1 MQITIDTEKM
11 VERVKSTLT
20 DLRDMDQEVLRNRR
34 EKLVKQSQERLNE
47 IYNKVLDRAGEST
60 KAKVEQYRNRIE
72 SLLGGKTDSTQN
84 ADPS

>member
-1 MQITIDTEKM
+1 MQITIDTDKM

-20 DLRDMDQEVLRNRR
+20 DLRDMDKEVLRTRR
-34 EKLVKQSQERLNE
+34 EKLVKQGQEKLNG
-47 IYNKVLDRAGEST
+47 IYTKVLDRAGEST